1 MFEKIFHTVIEISLG
16 TSVVIF
22 LFLVTKPLLDKR
34 YSAKWRYCV
43 WLILALR
50 LIIPFRF
57 SFSQT
62 PVILPVPEREIV
74 YGVDESKIPDIPNPE
89 APKENVDPSVS
100 SAANVLYQQQM
111 EHYEVQMNT
120 EKKAAGQ
127 ATTISKP
134 AAIGWLVG
142 AFFFLTWHISI
153 YFSFRMKIRRRG
165 EPSVDPQQLSVYRNI
180 RSELGVK
187 RNIRL
192 AILDGI
198 GSPMMIGIISPLI
211 LLPNITFS
219 EEDLSMILRHELIH
233 WKRRD
238 MLYKFILLLSNA
250 AHWFNPLVWI
260 MVRKADQDIEISCDD
275 AVLKGKDDFFAV
287 STDKRCYAF

>member
-50 LIIPFRF
+50 LIFHFRF

-134 AAIGWLVG
+134 AAIGWLAG

-238 MLYKFILLLSNA
+238 M
-250 AHWFNPLVWI
+250 
-260 MVRKADQDIEISCDD
+260 
-275 AVLKGKDDFFAV
+275 
-287 STDKRCYAF
+287 